1 MDRRWWWGAGALGA
15 AAVLVGVAPAVAEPA
30 AAAERFVCRS
40 FAYDPHE
47 VPEIDTHD
55 GASAIGKW
63 VMEREDR
70 GWRVTSVEPQVVVK
84 ATGALEAWAH
94 VCVAPV
100 R

>member
-1 MDRRWWWGAGALGA
+1 VVGGRVRWVRPPCWWGW
-15 AAVLVGVAPAVAEPA
+15 PP
-30 AAAERFVCRS
+30 
-40 FAYDPHE
+40 
-47 VPEIDTHD
+47 HD